1 MITDFSTLEKIES
14 YVNGYMVSPELDAFE
29 MEIFLSYDLQ
39 AEVNFQK
46 LIKQIV
52 ISAKKE
58 EKKYVTQ
65 TNSFFLM
72 WTKIMYPINYN

>member
-1 MITDFSTLEKIES
+1 
-14 YVNGYMVSPELDAFE
+14 

>member
-14 YVNGYMVSPELDAFE
+14 YVNGYMVSPELEAFE

-52 ISAKKE
+52 VSAKKK
-58 EKKYVTQ
+58 EKEYTTQ

-72 WTKIMYPINYN
+72 WTKIMYPIHYN